1 MCGHI
6 GVKFKFKFKFEFD
19 TNVWMCEALDCDE
32 ISHDDTLTLLYI
44 YNIFYYHA
52 NVVVY

>member
-6 GVKFKFKFKFEFD
+6 GVKFKFEFEFD
-19 TNVWMCEALDCDE
+19 TNVWMCDALACDE
-32 ISHDDTLTLLYI
+32 ISHDDTLTIIYI
-44 YNIFYYHA
+44 YYHA